1 MKTVRDLPSV
11 GNGMAVAPFPEKLLT
26 VKELAALT
34 RMSIR
39 WIHEQTRLG
48 DIPCYRLGR
57 ALRFDPNEVRR
68 WLMENRA
75 AGPDGGNV
83 GR

>member
-1 MKTVRDLPSV
+1 MKTVRDLPIAGS
-11 GNGMAVAPFPEKLLT
+11 GMASAPLPEKLLT
-26 VKELAALT
+26 VKELAAVT
-34 RMSIR
+34 RMSVR

-57 ALRFDPNEVRR
+57 ALRFDPNEVQR

-75 AGPDGGNV
+75 AGPNGRNV

>member
-1 MKTVRDLPSV
+1 MKTVRDLPIA
-11 GNGMAVAPFPEKLLT
+11 GNGMAPAPLPEKLLT
-26 VKELAALT
+26 VKELATLT
-34 RMSIR
+34 RMSVR

-48 DIPCYRLGR
+48 EIPCYRLGR
-57 ALRFDPNEVRR
+57 ALRFDPDEVRR

-75 AGPDGGNV
+75 ADPDRGNV